1 MDFFY
6 TTYPISALFV
16 VGILCIFILISFTNI
31 LMATMILFL
40 AYMDC
45 ITLTPLFK
53 FIDGFVTV
61 LFKDTIQ
68 KIRANIRESFP
79 VTYTEHNH
87 KVAIYLF
94 HPHGIFSLAHAFHV
108 IGNMTDWPY
117 KNIKATVHYILT
129 SMPLLK
135 DFNNNRCVA
144 SNYTLMK
151 TTLLDNKSLSV
162 ALGGRSEANYIQPNK
177 ITIVAKNRRG
187 VFKLALETGTPIIP
201 VLSYGENRVYRKM
214 DNLLIDACSY
224 AFKLNIPIPTL
235 DSLKD
240 WFKIYKSPLENKIE
254 TFIGDPIEVG
264 PAHIPTDKEIIELR
278 EKYIEALKEL
288 YKKTKP
294 DDYEEAIE
302 IL

>member
-16 VGILCIFILISFTNI
+16 VGVLCLFILISFTNI
-31 LMATMILFL
+31 LLGTMIIFL

-53 FIDGFVTV
+53 CMDGVISI

-79 VTYTEHNH
+79 VTYKEHTH

-108 IGNMTDWPY
+108 IGNMTDWPH
-117 KNIKATVHYILT
+117 KNIKAAVHYILT

-144 SNYTLMK
+144 SEYGTMK
-151 TTLLDNKSLSV
+151 AVLLDNKSLSV
-162 ALGGRSEANYIQPNK
+162 ALGGRTEANYIHPNK
-177 ITIVAKNRRG
+177 MTIVVNKRRG
-187 VFKLALETGTPIIP
+187 VFKLALETGVPIIP
-201 VLSYGENRVYRKM
+201 VLSYGENKVYKKM
-214 DNLLIDACSY
+214 DNIFIDAFSY
-224 AFKLNIPIPTL
+224 VFKFSIPIPTL

-240 WFKIYKSPLENKIE
+240 WFKIYKSPLENKVE

-264 PAHIPTDKEIIELR
+264 QAHVPTDKEIIELR
-278 EKYIEALKEL
+278 EKYIEGLKEL

-294 DDYEEAIE
+294 NDYEESIE

>member
-6 TTYPISALFV
+6 TTYPISAIFV
-16 VGILCIFILISFTNI
+16 VGMLLVFILVSLTNI
-31 LMATMILFL
+31 LMVSMILFL

-53 FIDGFVTV
+53 FLDGFVSI

-68 KIRANIRESFP
+68 KIKMNIKESFP
-79 VTYTEHNH
+79 VTYKEHNH

-117 KNIKATVHYILT
+117 KNIKATLHYILT

-135 DFNNNRCVA
+135 DFNNNKCVA
-144 SNYTLMK
+144 SDYLSMK
-151 TTLLDNKSLSV
+151 AVLLENKSLSV
-162 ALGGRSEANYIQPNK
+162 ALGGRSEANHIQPNK
-177 ITIVAKNRRG
+177 ITIVVNNRRG
-187 VFKLALETGTPIIP
+187 VFKLALETGVPIVP
-201 VLSYGENRVYRKM
+201 VLSYGENKNYKKM
-214 DNLLIDACSY
+214 DNILIDALSY
-224 AFKLNIPIPTL
+224 LFKFKIPIPTL
-235 DSLKD
+235 TSLKD
-240 WFKIYKSPLENKIE
+240 WFKIYKNPLENKIT

-264 PAHIPTDKEIIELR
+264 PAHTPTDKEIIELR

-288 YKKTKP
+288 YNKTKP
-294 DDYEEAIE
+294 EDYEETME